1 MSRSPLITLAAV
13 AFCFAGLGPTPGLAQ
28 PPIPP
33 RADTA
38 FQLTTTRDPDR
49 SIRLHWTI
57 APETHLY
64 RDKITVTDDAGVP
77 LPAITEPGTVADDP
91 IFGST
96 EIYHG
101 SAEARVA
108 GGNLDKTRSIVVG
121 FQGCADVG
129 ICYPPIS
136 RVVDL
141 DALIAT
147 AGADRAAAP
156 APDPTRGLLSGSAAS
171 VAAAFFG
178 FGLLLAFTPCV
189 FPMVPILAGILTRSG
204 DRLSVGRGFAVRLS
218 VGRGFAVSAAY
229 VVAMALAYAALGVAA
244 AWSGRN
250 LQVALQTPLALGAMT
265 LVLTAL
271 AASMFGLFELRLP
284 TAWTSR
290 LARLSGG
297 SRGSLLGAA
306 GLGFTSALI
315 VGPCVTPPLAAALLF
330 VAETGEIVRGAG
342 ALFALG
348 LGMGLPLLLAGTFGA
363 GLLPKSGAWL
373 RGVNQIF
380 GFVFLGLAVTMLA
393 RVVPEGVASTAW
405 GTLAIAAG
413 IRAALTGLRLAR
425 AAADGLRLA
434 AVMPGAV
441 LLVGGAIV
449 VVDTVAGPLPIPPWR
464 SGGTSIADAGA
475 IVASPAAFDA
485 AVAVARTDGR
495 PILVDFS
502 ADWCTV
508 CREID
513 RTVLADA
520 SVRDRLGALSVIR
533 ADVTRD
539 DDGSRALMRR
549 FGVVGPP
556 TLVFLD
562 ARTGAEVSDARLIGA
577 VSVADFHR
585 SLDRAHRGS

>member
-33 RADTA
+33 RADAA

-49 SIRLHWTI
+49 SIRLHWII

-64 RDKITVTDDAGVP
+64 RDKITVTDDAGAP

-129 ICYPPIS
+129 VCYPPIS

-204 DRLSVGRGFAVRLS
+204 DRLSVGRS
-218 VGRGFAVSAAY
+218 FAVSAAY

-363 GLLPKSGAWL
+363 ALLPKSGAWL

-441 LLVGGAIV
+441 LLVGGAII

-464 SGGTSIADAGA
+464 SGRTSIADAGA

>member
-33 RADTA
+33 RADAA

-64 RDKITVTDDAGVP
+64 RDKITVTDDAGAP

-129 ICYPPIS
+129 VCYPPIS

-204 DRLSVGRGFAVRLS
+204 DRLSVGRS
-218 VGRGFAVSAAY
+218 FAVSAAY

-363 GLLPKSGAWL
+363 ALLPKSGAWL

-441 LLVGGAIV
+441 LLVGGAII

-464 SGGTSIADAGA
+464 SGRTSIADAGA